1 MAASGEHKILP
12 TKLYINILVVLL
24 VLTVITVAA
33 AQVHLPHAIAVILAL
48 LIASIKAFLVG
59 AYFMHMKYDDKL
71 YVAIL
76 GSAVFGL
83 ILLFAFAWYDFITCV
98 EELSTL

>member
-1 MAASGEHKILP
+1 MGASGEHKVLP
-12 TKLYINILVVLL
+12 TKLYVNILLVLL

-33 AQVHLPHAIAVILAL
+33 AQVHLPHALAVILAIT
-48 LIASIKAFLVG
+48 IATVKAFLVA

-76 GSAVFGL
+76 VSAVFGL
-83 ILLFAFAWYDFITCV
+83 VLLFAFAWGDFVTRV
-98 EELSTL
+98 GETSTL